1 MGPDV
6 SPRPTVCAV
15 TADLACGPSP
25 KHLPA
30 PGGDQVTWRNLKAEL
45 RELVPIGDVDGNT
58 AIAGLSRVATW
69 LDHDVASAEVPFE

>member
-6 SPRPTVCAV
+6 SLRPTVCAV

-25 KHLPA
+25 RQLPA
-30 PGGDQVTWRNLKAEL
+30 PGAIKLTWRSLKAEL

-58 AIAGLSRVATW
+58 AIAALSRVATW
-69 LDHDVASAEVPFE
+69 LDQDIA